1 MESIERLAEKIRDL
15 IGVLERTRG
24 ELSQT
29 IEDNLRLSREID
41 DLKTRLST
49 AENTNTYGH
58 ARAARGDQPL
68 QPVVKVEMTS
78 LLDEREQ
85 IRTRVTAMLDGSSQ
99 LEEISI

>member
-49 AENTNTYGH
+49 AENTNT
-58 ARAARGDQPL
+58 
-68 QPVVKVEMTS
+68 EMTS

-85 IRTRVTAMLDGSSQ
+85 IRTRVTAMLEQ
-99 LEEISI
+99 LEEISV

>member
-1 MESIERLAEKIRDL
+1 MSTHTVDVESIERLAEKIRDL

-49 AENTNTYGH
+49 AENTS
-58 ARAARGDQPL
+58 A
-68 QPVVKVEMTS
+68 EMTS

-85 IRTRVTAMLDGSSQ
+85 IRTRVTAMLEQ
-99 LEEISI
+99 LEEISV

>member
-1 MESIERLAEKIRDL
+1 MSTHTVDVKSIERLAEKIRDL
-15 IGVLERTRG
+15 IGVLDRTRG

-49 AENTNTYGH
+49 AENTS
-58 ARAARGDQPL
+58 A
-68 QPVVKVEMTS
+68 EMTS

-85 IRTRVTAMLDGSSQ
+85 IRTRVTAMLEQ
-99 LEEISI
+99 LEEISV

>member
-1 MESIERLAEKIRDL
+1 MSTHTVDVESIERLAEKVRDL

-29 IEDNLRLSREID
+29 IEDNLRLSREMD

-49 AENTNTYGH
+49 AENTS
-58 ARAARGDQPL
+58 A
-68 QPVVKVEMTS
+68 EMTS

-85 IRTRVTAMLDGSSQ
+85 IRTRVTAMLEQ
-99 LEEISI
+99 LEEISV

>member
-1 MESIERLAEKIRDL
+1 MSTHTVDVESIERLAEKIRDL
-15 IGVLERTRG
+15 IGVLDRTRG

-49 AENTNTYGH
+49 AENTS
-58 ARAARGDQPL
+58 A
-68 QPVVKVEMTS
+68 EMTS

-85 IRTRVTAMLDGSSQ
+85 IRTRVTAMLEQ
-99 LEEISI
+99 LEEISV

>member
-1 MESIERLAEKIRDL
+1 MSTHTVDVESIERLAEKIRDL

-49 AENTNTYGH
+49 AENTS
-58 ARAARGDQPL
+58 A
-68 QPVVKVEMTS
+68 EMIG

-85 IRTRVTAMLDGSSQ
+85 IRSRVTAMLEQ
-99 LEEISI
+99 LEEISV